1 MRDHSEKRRAGG
13 PNPSALFAFYIQAR
27 YTKKKQKL
35 WKNTFCSRRTMA
47 DYTEKLTDAQAMS
60 FIDQVG
66 SVFKN
71 LPHLPAT
78 VIEFLVKVSP
88 WLALVGGVLGL
99 IAGPVVGVLG
109 SLSSVLTLSP
119 YLMVMTLVSV
129 ALLIIN
135 SILLLM
141 AFSPLRRHEMR
152 GWVFLFWS
160 EMLRAVDVIL
170 SIVQGQTNSI
180 VGTVI
185 GFAISLYILFEIRSS
200 YSSSSKSKATKKA

>member
-1 MRDHSEKRRAGG
+1 
-13 PNPSALFAFYIQAR
+13 
-27 YTKKKQKL
+27 
-35 WKNTFCSRRTMA
+35 MA